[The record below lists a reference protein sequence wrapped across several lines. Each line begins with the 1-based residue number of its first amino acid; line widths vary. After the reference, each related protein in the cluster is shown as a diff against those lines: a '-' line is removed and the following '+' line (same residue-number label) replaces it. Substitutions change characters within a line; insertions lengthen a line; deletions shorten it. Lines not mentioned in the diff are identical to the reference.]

1 MGVEVGFFA
10 VVFADVG
17 DLDLVDMVA
26 DSATEFIGG
35 KTICTA
41 L

>member
-26 DSATEFIGG
+26 DSAIEFIGG